1 MNVLRN
7 YVVAI
12 MLMLVMILAG
22 CGENVDPSKADL
34 KIVMKATTES
44 GTLSPGGRVAEA
56 NLEFTEARI
65 GITEIEFEAEGES
78 DDYDDEG
85 EYEYEFE
92 IEFEGQ
98 FEVDLLAGTSDPDF
112 GIADLMPGKYT
123 EIEVEMGPVMDDGNS
138 LFIAFNYQKD
148 GEDPISVEIST
159 KRALEFE
166 IEKYSGIDLDGNTL
180 NQILILFDLDKIL
193 AGVDLSMAE
202 VNDGVIR
209 INDTTNTSF
218 AATIL
223 KNFYDSCDAGEDD
236 DGDDKFDDDTTM
248 MTTMTTIK
256 KKFL

>member
-1 MNVLRN
+1 
-7 YVVAI
+7 
-12 MLMLVMILAG
+12 
-22 CGENVDPSKADL
+22 
-34 KIVMKATTES
+34 MKATTAS
-44 GTLSPGGRVAEA
+44 GILNPGGRVAE
-56 NLEFTEARI
+56 NNIEFTEARI
-65 GITEIEFEAEGES
+65 GVTEIEFEAEGES
-78 DDYDDEG
+78 DNYDDDG
-85 EYEYEFE
+85 ENEYEFE

-138 LFIAFNYQKD
+138 LFIAFDYQQD

-159 KRALEFE
+159 KRELEFE
-166 IEKYSGIDLDGNTL
+166 IEKYSGIDLDENAL

-218 AATIL
+218 AASIL
-223 KNFYDSCDAGEDD
+223 KNFYESCDAGEDD
-236 DGDDKFDDDTTM
+236 DGDDKFDDDDDDDDDDD
-248 MTTMTTIK
+248 
-256 KKFL
+256 